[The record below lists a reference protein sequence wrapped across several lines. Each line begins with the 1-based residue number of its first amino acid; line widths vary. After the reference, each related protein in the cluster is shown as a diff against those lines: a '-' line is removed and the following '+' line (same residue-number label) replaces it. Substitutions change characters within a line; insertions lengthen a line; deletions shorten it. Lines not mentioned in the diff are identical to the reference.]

1 MKNAKMADI
10 LLVAGSQYKI
20 LYCASWWTV
29 YVYKIL
35 FAYDKVGGGAAIL
48 IPGHFRLATPT
59 KNSFTRTFGY
69 MPSTNPPSFSPLGPA
84 LSESI
89 G

>member
-1 MKNAKMADI
+1 MADF
-10 LLVAGSQYKI
+10 LLVAGSRYK
-20 LYCASWWTV
+20 YFFCASWWTV
-29 YVYKIL
+29 

-48 IPGHFRLATPT
+48 IPAHFRLATPT